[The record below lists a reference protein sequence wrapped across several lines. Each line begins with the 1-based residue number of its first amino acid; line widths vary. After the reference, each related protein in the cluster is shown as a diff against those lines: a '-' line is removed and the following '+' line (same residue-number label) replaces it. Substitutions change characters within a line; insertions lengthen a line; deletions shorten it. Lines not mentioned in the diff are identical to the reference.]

1 MPNDPSGKFARIST
15 GELPLPAICAGCGKI
30 EEPNGFVDT
39 KLQFEFYGA
48 VVFCC
53 DCAFEMTTVFDEA
66 PYHTMRA
73 RILALESDV
82 ISKDATIAS
91 LERALDGLTSAR
103 LTDRGI
109 TLDSISD
116 HVADYV
122 HVQDEPEPGEPASID
137 DSGTALV
144 ESILLNQVRTQDPYT
159 LLSPNAATKL
169 STSDLVDEGYISHT
183 DEAEAKRF
191 SPGIGDE
198 LTQDDFAAFGDNFFP
213 QEEGLI
219 R

>member
-1 MPNDPSGKFARIST
+1 MAYDPSGKFARIST

-122 HVQDEPEPGEPASID
+122 HVQDEPESLPIIAIN

-144 ESILLNQVRTQDPYT
+144 ESILAESSKDAGPVHVTKPERRDPII
-159 LLSPNAATKL
+159 
-169 STSDLVDEGYISHT
+169 DL
-183 DEAEAKRF
+183 
-191 SPGIGDE
+191 
-198 LTQDDFAAFGDNFFP
+198 
-213 QEEGLI
+213 
-219 R
+219 